1 MQDDALTIRCRGG
14 GGLRLPLSLLCGCQA
29 TRGSVGVDVRGVALW
44 RATILTQLLVRR
56 LRAVGW
62 GLLAVTAVR
71 AHDCI
76 GCDGWKKVFIGV
88 EIGVEWW
95 REGSL
100 WE

>member
-1 MQDDALTIRCRGG
+1 
-14 GGLRLPLSLLCGCQA
+14 
-29 TRGSVGVDVRGVALW
+29 
-44 RATILTQLLVRR
+44 
-56 LRAVGW
+56 
-62 GLLAVTAVR
+62 VR